1 MSLMLERAKKRTSFG
16 QALVN
21 NIVVK
26 QQIADSCCN
35 IEAARNIV
43 MTAAR
48 AADGRNQTSKKRAV
62 SDSKVSVPRITLEG
76 INLLHICGYGYISPE
91 GLWSRHMHIYAIRK
105 AEFRASFA
113 PCKVRKV
120 SSASV
125 NASNDFMPTLAP
137 ALKKRCG
144 YLFGIE

>member
-76 INLLHICGYGYISPE
+76 YLR
-91 GLWSRHMHIYAIRK
+91 LWIHFARRFMEQTHAYLRH
-105 AEFRASFA
+105 
-113 PCKVRKV
+113 P
-120 SSASV
+120 
-125 NASNDFMPTLAP
+125 
-137 ALKKRCG
+137 
-144 YLFGIE
+144 